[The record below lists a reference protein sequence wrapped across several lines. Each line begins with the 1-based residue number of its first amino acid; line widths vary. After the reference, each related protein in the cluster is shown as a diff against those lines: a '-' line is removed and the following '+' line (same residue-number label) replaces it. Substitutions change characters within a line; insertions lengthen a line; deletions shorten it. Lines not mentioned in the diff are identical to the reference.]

1 LDGLNGTQTNDPLI
15 WNPSGLTTITGSLT
29 RSIED
34 AAQEGIVGYSY
45 TSARLRLD
53 HEYQRNVLLRF
64 SAGVQHV
71 DYLQG
76 GGQSNGFSL
85 GAGVTWLLNRHM
97 RLSATY
103 DFTDQTGSSN
113 PTLQTTGSY
122 TRSIGLLTLRFAM

>member
-1 LDGLNGTQTNDPLI
+1 MI
-15 WNPSGLTTITGSLT
+15 WNPSGMTTVTGSLT

-34 AAQEGIVGYSY
+34 AAQEGIAGYTY

-64 SAGVQHV
+64 PPACSTPITCRAAA
-71 DYLQG
+71 
-76 GGQSNGFSL
+76 SRIIPL
-85 GAGVTWLLNRHM
+85 GAGVTWLLNRHL

-103 DFTDQTGSSN
+103 DFTDQRGSN

-122 TRSIGLLTLRFAM
+122 TRSIGLLTLRVGM